1 MKRISRIANLYK
13 IILIVLLLGA
23 EFVHGQ
29 HFSKEIEGYL
39 KSSEQLRGEGRLEEI
54 YDVLKQAELLA
65 ENNQK
70 DYLPEIYSEYV
81 KYFFAIKNS
90 NLAKEYMQKARSI
103 AEKAHSSQAIAYGY
117 YTQAYYYNYLDIRQ
131 LAVENCQ
138 LALTIAEE
146 NRLETLKPKLYYILY
161 GAYSSVEDA
170 SLARKYAQKTIETA
184 NKVANYNLLSNGYS
198 AMSTVMGYLYKKE
211 QNEAFKDSIL
221 IYLEKSA
228 ALYKQFPNKV
238 SPITYGITN
247 INIADFYYQSGSLSD
262 PNTLANIEKYT
273 AIALEVSRGKS
284 NTASIQAN
292 AKGLLAEIALQQG
305 NTSEAERLLTE
316 AFLEISKQ
324 QPVVDYY
331 TLIAL
336 AQALSQLYEKNGN
349 LEKALHLKNEKEI
362 YKAKLYDQ
370 NQQEQMLRLEA
381 EFENQQIK
389 QQIETISQLAES
401 RKQLNYLYIGT
412 SVLALVSLV
421 FVVRNQQNKAKL
433 QNEKQLRLEKE
444 KNEAEARALLKEKER
459 RLLSIQKSQMER
471 EIKMQLRL
479 EKEEQARLKAEQEL
493 LQLKNEQMQK
503 EVLANALQIDRKN
516 KLLEEIKDKIKQE
529 GNTFNIERVL
539 KKEKFLDDTI
549 EQTVKEFQDIHPDF
563 FNKLSEISDNKLTS
577 LDLKYCAYMYLKLS
591 TKEIATAFNV
601 EPKSIRMSKY
611 RIKQK
616 LNLEKEDS
624 LEDFLQS
631 LTA

>member
-1 MKRISRIANLYK
+1 M
-13 IILIVLLLGA
+13 
-23 EFVHGQ
+23 
-29 HFSKEIEGYL
+29 YL
-39 KSSEQLRGEGRLEEI
+39 SCK
-54 YDVLKQAELLA
+54 
-65 ENNQK
+65 
-70 DYLPEIYSEYV
+70 
-81 KYFFAIKNS
+81 
-90 NLAKEYMQKARSI
+90 
-103 AEKAHSSQAIAYGY
+103 
-117 YTQAYYYNYLDIRQ
+117 
-131 LAVENCQ
+131 
-138 LALTIAEE
+138 
-146 NRLETLKPKLYYILY
+146 
-161 GAYSSVEDA
+161 
-170 SLARKYAQKTIETA
+170 
-184 NKVANYNLLSNGYS
+184 
-198 AMSTVMGYLYKKE
+198 
-211 QNEAFKDSIL
+211 
-221 IYLEKSA
+221 
-228 ALYKQFPNKV
+228 
-238 SPITYGITN
+238 
-247 INIADFYYQSGSLSD
+247 
-262 PNTLANIEKYT
+262 
-273 AIALEVSRGKS
+273 
-284 NTASIQAN
+284 
-292 AKGLLAEIALQQG
+292 
-305 NTSEAERLLTE
+305 
-316 AFLEISKQ
+316 
-324 QPVVDYY
+324 
-331 TLIAL
+331 
-336 AQALSQLYEKNGN
+336 
-349 LEKALHLKNEKEI
+349 
-362 YKAKLYDQ
+362 
-370 NQQEQMLRLEA
+370 
-381 EFENQQIK
+381 
-389 QQIETISQLAES
+389 S

-631 LTA
+631 LTT